1 MKSLIRT
8 YQNMVLLERLF
19 FIPIIG
25 FIIMIAAWIKDINR
39 IEALNIRV
47 LFYGG
52 MLQIF
57 YFEVVGMFFIALA

>member
-57 YFEVVGMFFIALA
+57 YFEVAGMFFIALA